1 MNSRLCISAP
11 KLRTQHCI
19 GSNEHIVG
27 AEIGFGPGSPGA
39 VNVAVGSWLC
49 ENALA
54 EALTNR
60 DFGELTVF
68 GHLAVFGGLFC
79 LESS

>member
-1 MNSRLCISAP
+1 MRLTSR
-11 KLRTQHCI
+11 
-19 GSNEHIVG
+19 HIPVQ
-27 AEIGFGPGSPGA
+27 A
-39 VNVAVGSWLC
+39 VEDARFGSWLC

>member
-1 MNSRLCISAP
+1 LGRL
-11 KLRTQHCI
+11 RRRFY
-19 GSNEHIVG
+19 VRD
-27 AEIGFGPGSPGA
+27 
-39 VNVAVGSWLC
+39 GSWLC

>member
-1 MNSRLCISAP
+1 MPAAASHFWMKRGISA
-11 KLRTQHCI
+11 
-19 GSNEHIVG
+19 VG
-27 AEIGFGPGSPGA
+27 LGCVKTP
-39 VNVAVGSWLC
+39 
-49 ENALA
+49 LA

-68 GHLAVFGGLFC
+68 VHLAVFGGLFC